1 MKKLFIVLSVFT
13 FLKTNGQELFVFS
26 EPASNMPAHS
36 VSAKL
41 TAHYVAN
48 DNIYG
53 RFSQRYMPEI
63 MLGISKK
70 LMVHASA
77 TFADMH
83 TDDFGFE
90 SVSMYAKYRFLS
102 KDDIHKHFRMA
113 FFADGSYTTAPF
125 HYDEITMM
133 GDKSGV
139 EAGLI
144 ATQLWHRFALSATLS
159 HTQVLDKSR
168 NNKVI
173 YVPERNYQSF
183 NYILSGGYLL
193 FPKEY
198 TDYKQLNV
206 NLYLEFLAQQ
216 TLDRPTYYIDMAP
229 ALQFIFNS
237 NTKLN
242 IGYRF
247 QLNGDMERMSDNSW
261 LISFERTF
269 LNALKRKKQQ
279 HHPRQ

>member
-1 MKKLFIVLSVFT
+1 MRKFFVVCCLFVFV
-13 FLKTNGQELFVFS
+13 KTKGQELYVFS

-36 VSAKL
+36 ISAKL
-41 TAHYVAN
+41 TGHFVGN

-70 LMVHASA
+70 LMVHVSA

-83 TDDFGFE
+83 TDDFRFE
-90 SVSMYAKYRFLS
+90 SYSLYAKYRFLS
-102 KDDIHKHFRMA
+102 NDDIHKHFRMA
-113 FFADGSYTTAPF
+113 VFADASHTNIPF
-125 HYDEITMM
+125 HYDEITLM

-139 EAGLI
+139 EAGII
-144 ATQLWHRFALSATLS
+144 ATQLWHRFALSGTVS

-183 NYILSGGYLL
+183 NYVVSGGYLL

-198 TDYKQLNV
+198 TNYKQLNV
-206 NLYLEFLAQQ
+206 NLYTEFLAQQ
-216 TLDRPTYYIDMAP
+216 TLDRPTHFIDMAP
-229 ALQFIFNS
+229 AVQFIFNS
-237 NTKLN
+237 NAKLN

-247 QLNGDMERMSDNSW
+247 QLTGTMNRMTNNSW
-261 LISFERTF
+261 LVSFERTF
-269 LNALKRKKQQ
+269 LNALKKRK
-279 HHPRQ
+279 